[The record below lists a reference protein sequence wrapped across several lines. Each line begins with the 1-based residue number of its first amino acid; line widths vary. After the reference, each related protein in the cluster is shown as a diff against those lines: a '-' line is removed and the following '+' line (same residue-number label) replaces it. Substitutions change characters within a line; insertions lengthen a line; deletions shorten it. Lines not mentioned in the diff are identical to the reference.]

1 MHFDDRF
8 FQSFVMTIKSK
19 MAIFFFPITKRNR
32 YEKDLDNFMH
42 TVLNQRFIDPKKI
55 KRCNKD
61 LLYVLK

>member
-19 MAIFFFPITKRNR
+19 MAIFFFPIAKRNR

-42 TVLNQRFIDPKKI
+42 TVLNQRFIDSKK
-55 KRCNKD
+55 
-61 LLYVLK
+61 